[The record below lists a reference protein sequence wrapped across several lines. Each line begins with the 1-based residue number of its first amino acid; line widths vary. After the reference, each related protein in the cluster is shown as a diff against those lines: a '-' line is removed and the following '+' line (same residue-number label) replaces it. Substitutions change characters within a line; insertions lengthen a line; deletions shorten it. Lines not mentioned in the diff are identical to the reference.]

1 MSATRIPSRMSLSR
15 RPRPW
20 GRRVLVLVGLG
31 VGIPAALLV
40 TLGIF
45 LTLRIARAIENES
58 ARYNLYMALQVGD
71 AFEQELMD
79 ELRLAVASAENVARA
94 GAQPPEVLATL
105 RASAAGNRDFVAPH
119 FVPTEELT
127 GYSVLTV
134 EAQLMIYAP
143 NSDSSRFF
151 AGLLLR
157 DPQGQVIG
165 AGGYWHDPERYLHEH
180 LQSVVQERLPS
191 NQRLYGG
198 IESTRRLSVQILGP
212 TFAEL
217 ARVRDPGPGSTSR
230 MVPLSGPFERFLVR
244 VTPTR
249 SAPIALA
256 ARFVTVEV
264 TFIALMGLAIVLAT
278 LFGLRVILRQV
289 ELAQMKAGFVSNVTH
304 ELKTPI
310 ALIRLSV
317 ETLELGRV
325 RGPED
330 TAQFLGTISR
340 ETHRLEQLVNNILDF
355 ARLEAGKQIFKFEAV
370 DAGRVVRNTL
380 EAFSPRLEHQNFQ
393 VQVDLPEALPRVRA
407 DATALSH
414 SLLNLLDNAVKY
426 SKERREIRV
435 TAGTRDHAV
444 WIAVKDRGIGIAAE
458 DRARVFEKFVRLDT
472 GLVHEVK
479 GAGLGLTLV
488 DQIMRA
494 HGGRVEVESTPGEGS
509 EFRLVVPI
517 AEGAEPSGADHPAR
531 TGT

>member
-1 MSATRIPSRMSLSR
+1 M
-15 RPRPW
+15 
-20 GRRVLVLVGLG
+20 
-31 VGIPAALLV
+31 
-40 TLGIF
+40 
-45 LTLRIARAIENES
+45 ARAIENES
-58 ARYNLYMALQVGD
+58 ARYNLYMALQLGE

-79 ELRLAVASAENVARA
+79 ELRLAVASAENAARG
-94 GAQPPEVLATL
+94 GAQPPEVLSTL
-105 RASAAGNRDFVAPH
+105 RTGAAGSTDFLAPH

-134 EAQLMIYAP
+134 EAQLLVDAP
-143 NSDSSRFF
+143 NSDSTRFF

-165 AGGYWHDPERYLHEH
+165 AGGYWLDPQRYLRDH
-180 LQSVVQERLPS
+180 LESVVQERLPS

-198 IESTRRLSVQILGP
+198 IESTRRLSIQILDRSR
-212 TFAEL
+212 AEL
-217 ARVRDPGPGSTSR
+217 ARVRDPGPSSTAR
-230 MVPLSGPFERFLVR
+230 LYPLSGPFERYLVR
-244 VTPTR
+244 VSATR

-256 ARFVTVEV
+256 SRFVAVEV
-264 TFIALMGLAIVLAT
+264 SFIALMGMAIVLAT
-278 LFGLRVILRQV
+278 LFGLRYILRQV

-317 ETLELGRV
+317 ETLEMGRV

-355 ARLEAGKQIFKFEAV
+355 ARLEAGKAIFRFEAV
-370 DAGRVVRNTL
+370 DVGRVVRNTL
-380 EAFSPRLEHQNFQ
+380 EAFSPRLEHQNFE
-393 VQVDLPEALPRVRA
+393 VHVDLPGDLPRVRA

-435 TAGTRDHAV
+435 TAGTGDHSV
-444 WIAVKDRGIGIAAE
+444 WIAVADRGIGIADE
-458 DRARVFEKFVRLDT
+458 DRSRVFEKFVRLDT
-472 GLVHEVK
+472 GLVHDVK

-509 EFRLVVPI
+509 TFRLVVPV
-517 AEGAEPSGADHPAR
+517 AEGAEPSGAERPAR